1 MCNTSIHKN
10 CRNKHQL
17 SELSHDIVISEKFLK
32 TRAEVKEMLQLFST
46 LKTQLVSS
54 LHVARAKRDYSAQVQ
69 QTTSL
74 DNSEQI
80 QNLINTHEEY
90 RNKEADEIC
99 RLLYQCDTEIH
110 RADTLNTDLDTLQR
124 TQQHVQLHISLRN
137 ALQVLPH
144 MTAIYKEIVS
154 KNKQNTHAILI
165 IEEPVPIPKDE
176 WRGTIKE
183 KYPRPTNEYER
194 YKLWMSVFCISYPL
208 MFFGF
213 IIIIGSLILLCLYIF
228 G

>member
-1 MCNTSIHKN
+1 MCNTSIHKD

-54 LHVARAKRDYSAQVQ
+54 LHAARVKHDYSAQVQ

-99 RLLYQCDTEIH
+99 HLLYQCDTEIH
-110 RADTLNTDLDTLQR
+110 KADTLNTDLDTLRR
-124 TQQHVQLHISLRN
+124 TQQHVQLHISLQN

-154 KNKQNTHAILI
+154 KNKQNTHAVLI

-194 YKLWMSVFCISYPL
+194 CKLWMSCCCFSFPL

-213 IIIIGSLILLCLYIF
+213 IIIIIGPLLLLCLF